1 MTTNGFYGIP
11 SVQRAAVLTEEYGKP
26 HTYYID
32 YPVPQPGAG
41 QVLIKLQASGICS
54 GDLNTR
60 EGYPPAPKEPQR
72 PLVTGHEGVGII
84 MAVGDEVT
92 AFKPGDRVG
101 MGWRSEVCRCCDD
114 CNQGRDN
121 LCQKQKINGY
131 ESDGAFQEYVALSP
145 ASLISIPS
153 STAVPSTRIAPL
165 LCAGGTALAGLRTT
179 EVTTPGKWICVTGA
193 GGGVGSLACRYAL
206 HMGLKVIAVDS
217 AQKTSVCK
225 AMGVHAFVDYENA
238 DTVVSRIQEVTGG
251 TGAHGVVVCSA
262 NPASYSQ
269 AVEYAA
275 VGGRIVSIGPSMVHL
290 HTGHLMVK
298 GLALIAQCNGTT
310 KDIQDAV
317 TLGIENGILPEVE
330 LVLFNDIDKALDKLK
345 EGTTLGRQVVDWS

>member
-1 MTTNGFYGIP
+1 MATNSIP
-11 SVQRAAVLTEEYGKP
+11 SVQRAAVLTEEYGKL
-26 HTYYID
+26 HTYYTD
-32 YPVPQPGAG
+32 FPVPQFSAS

-60 EGYPPAPKEPQR
+60 EGYPPAPKVPQR
-72 PLVTGHEGVGII
+72 PLVTGHEGVGVIV
-84 MAVGDEVT
+84 AVGDEVT

-101 MGWRSEVCRCCDD
+101 MGWRSVVCRNCED
-114 CNQGRDN
+114 CNEGRDN

-131 ESDGAFQEYVALSP
+131 ESNGTFQ
-145 ASLISIPS
+145 
-153 STAVPSTRIAPL
+153 
-165 LCAGGTALAGLRTT
+165 
-179 EVTTPGKWICVTGA
+179 GKWVCVTGA
-193 GGGVGSLACRYAL
+193 AGGVGSLACCYAL
-206 HMGLKVIAVDS
+206 HMGLKVIAIDS
-217 AQKTSVCK
+217 AQKAAVCE
-225 AMGVHAFVDYENA
+225 ALGVHAFVDYENA
-238 DTVVSRIQEVTGG
+238 DTVVSRIIEVTGG

-298 GLALIAQCNGTT
+298 GLGLIAQCNGAT

-317 TLGIENGILPEVE
+317 KMGIEDGILPQVE
-330 LVLFNDIDKALDKLK
+330 LVQINSVDEALDKLK
-345 EGTTLGRQVVDWS
+345 AGRTLGRQVLDWS

>member
-1 MTTNGFYGIP
+1 MAINDFYSIH

-26 HTYYID
+26 HTYYTD
-32 YPVPQPGAG
+32 YPVPQPSAS

-54 GDLNTR
+54 GDLSTR
-60 EGYPPAPKEPQR
+60 EGYPPAPEKPQR

-84 MAVGDEVT
+84 VAVGGEVT
-92 AFKPGDRVG
+92 AFKLGDRVG
-101 MGWRSEVCRCCDD
+101 MGWRSE
-114 CNQGRDN
+114 
-121 LCQKQKINGY
+121 KQKIDGY
-131 ESDGAFQEYVALSP
+131 ESDGTFQEYVALSP
-145 ASLISIPS
+145 ASLIPIPS
-153 STAVPSTRIAPL
+153 STAVPATRIAPL

-217 AQKTSVCK
+217 AQKASVCK
-225 AMGVHAFVDYENA
+225 GMGVHAFVDYENA
-238 DTVVSRIQEVTGG
+238 DTVVPRIKEVTGG

-330 LVLFNDIDKALDKLK
+330 MVQFNGIDKALDKLK
-345 EGTTLGRQVVDWS
+345 AGTTLGRQVVDWS